1 MTNGQQGEGAS
12 PSPTTALR
20 AAVPGGGKGIEG
32 MRGGPSRIGT
42 FRAVRE
48 GLGRTARAPGLL
60 ALLWIVNL
68 LVALPLAVTV
78 GQAIQDSVGRSL
90 VADRLAQGFDTQW
103 QGELAH
109 QAQGVVKTFAPEI
122 VGAGAFFRNLES
134 WWSGRLFEVE
144 PALLWAGLGYALL
157 WVLLLGGVL
166 ERFASPAR
174 SGGGEEGSDR
184 GLAAFFGA
192 GGRYFFRFLRLAALS
207 GVLYYGVYRLAR
219 AGFHAL
225 EEATRDVTAERTV
238 LLWVVLGAA
247 LVVALLTLVRVVF
260 DYARIAL
267 VAQGRRSALGAVW
280 AGLAFV
286 LEHPVRTLGL
296 YWALAVAGLVLL
308 GVYALVAPEAG
319 PASWLGVILA
329 FLLGQAALATRLG
342 LRLATLGGETALF
355 ASVPADAAGP
365 PEE

>member
-1 MTNGQQGEGAS
+1 M
-12 PSPTTALR
+12 
-20 AAVPGGGKGIEG
+20 
-32 MRGGPSRIGT
+32 IGT
-42 FRAVRE
+42 FHAIRE
-48 GLGRTARAPGLL
+48 GLARAARAPGLL

-90 VADRLAQGFDTQW
+90 VGERLVQGFDTHW
-103 QGELAH
+103 QGEFA
-109 QAQGVVKTFAPEI
+109 QEAQGVAKTFAPEV
-122 VGAGAFFRNLES
+122 VGAGAFFRDLES

-144 PALLWAGLGYALL
+144 PALLWTGLGYALL

-166 ERFASPAR
+166 ERLAR
-174 SGGGEEGSDR
+174 SAGGEEGSDR

-192 GGRYFFRFLRLAALS
+192 GGRYFFRFLRLTALS
-207 GVLYYGVYRLAR
+207 GVLYYGIYRLAR

-225 EEATRDVTAERTV
+225 ENAMRDVTAERTV
-238 LLWVVLGAA
+238 LLWVLLGAA

-260 DYARIAL
+260 DYARIAI
-267 VAQGRRSALGAVW
+267 VAQGRRSALGAAW

-296 YWALAVAGLVLL
+296 YWALAVVGLVLL
-308 GVYALVAPEAG
+308 GLYSLIAPQAG
-319 PASWLGVILA
+319 PASWLGVTLA

-355 ASVPADAAGP
+355 ASAREGAAGP